1 MQPKLARGWFV
12 LLICVLCA
20 GASSAATFS
29 YSISCSALTIGPDQI
44 QAYSQS
50 GSVNLVP
57 NVANVSN
64 TVDFFN
70 GTTNV
75 FRNNASATFNGT
87 LPCNFTLGGVTVSAN
102 RGFSLVVTLP
112 SAGAAGRESASRPQG
127 IFIAQETHTFTFQ
140 AFSFNVVIPSQG
152 TVTVSQGT
160 HVDGITLQPPL
171 ILSAGAIALPAT
183 ILNVDPASSSLLFVP
198 LPAPIPVPP
207 SFYLTLT
214 GLAGAGWYE
223 IRRRKM
229 AALRG

>member
-1 MQPKLARGWFV
+1 MQPKLARGWLV
-12 LLICVLCA
+12 LLILVLCG

-29 YSISCSALTIGPDQI
+29 YSISCSPLTIGPDQI

-50 GSVNLVP
+50 GNVTLTP

-70 GTTNV
+70 GATNI

-102 RGFSLVVTLP
+102 RGFSLAVVFSPVT
-112 SAGAAGRESASRPQG
+112 GAGRESVSRPQLVPIG
-127 IFIAQETHTFTFQ
+127 QETHTFTFQ
-140 AFSFNVVIPSQG
+140 AFSFDVVIPGQG

-160 HVDGITLQPPL
+160 HVDGITIQPPS
-171 ILSAGAIALPAT
+171 LSAGTLAALV
-183 ILNVDPASSSLLFVP
+183 LNVDPASSSLLFVP
-198 LPAPIPVPP
+198 LAAPIPVPP

-229 AALRG
+229 AALQG

>member
-12 LLICVLCA
+12 PLICVLCA
-20 GASSAATFS
+20 GPSSAATFS

-70 GTTNV
+70 GATNV

-102 RGFSLVVTLP
+102 RGFSLVVTFSP
-112 SAGAAGRESASRPQG
+112 VAGAARESASRPQG
-127 IFIAQETHTFTFQ
+127 IFVAQETHTFTFQ
-140 AFSFNVVIPSQG
+140 SFSFNVVIPSQG

-160 HVDGITLQPPL
+160 HVDGITLQAP
-171 ILSAGAIALPAT
+171 ILSAGSLAALVLT
-183 ILNVDPASSSLLFVP
+183 VDPASSSLLFVP

-214 GLAGAGWYE
+214 GLACAGWYE

-229 AALRG
+229 AALQG